1 MGGKRVT
8 KEGIQEKIERSQQNC
23 MTCEFKVVPLA
34 IEPCKSC
41 NTENSGWTENKREVA
56 NR

>member
-1 MGGKRVT
+1 MT